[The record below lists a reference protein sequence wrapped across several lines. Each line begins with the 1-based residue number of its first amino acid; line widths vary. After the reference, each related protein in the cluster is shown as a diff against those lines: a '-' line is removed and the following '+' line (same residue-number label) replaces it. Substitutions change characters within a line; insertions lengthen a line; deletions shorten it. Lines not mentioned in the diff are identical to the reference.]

1 MKKKQDII
9 FLIIVVLVFAPFFLS
24 DKLFEFY
31 INFNQQYGLIAS
43 FIKFAI
49 LATAGELIGLRIKT
63 GKYYKKGFGIMPR
76 MLVWG
81 FIGIT
86 VKLAFGFFISGTP
99 IVLEHLGLTDAAK
112 VMHQSFSLEKLL
124 VAFSISTALNVI
136 YAPIMMTFHKVTD
149 IHIVNNGGSLLGL
162 FKPIKFRKIL
172 LNLNWDIQWNFVIKK
187 TIPLFWI
194 PAHTITFLLP
204 PDFQVLFA
212 ALLGI
217 ALGIILAVADFT

>member
-1 MKKKQDII
+1 MNKKQDII
-9 FLIIVVLVFAPFFLS
+9 FVTIVILVFAPFFLS
-24 DKLFEFY
+24 AKLFEFY
-31 INFNQQYGLIAS
+31 LNFNQQHGLVAS

-49 LATAGELIGLRIKT
+49 LATSGELIGLRIKT

-86 VKLAFGFFISGTP
+86 VKLAFNFFITETP
-99 IVLEHLGLTDAAK
+99 VVLEHFGLIGATE
-112 VMHQSFSLEKLL
+112 VMHQNFSFEKLI
-124 VAFSISTALNVI
+124 VAFSISASLNVI
-136 YAPIMMTFHKVTD
+136 YAPLMMTFHKITD
-149 IHIVNNGGSLLGL
+149 IHIVNNGGTLLGL
-162 FKPIKFRKIL
+162 FRPIKFRKIL
-172 LNLNWDIQWNFVIKK
+172 LNLNWDIQVNFVFKK